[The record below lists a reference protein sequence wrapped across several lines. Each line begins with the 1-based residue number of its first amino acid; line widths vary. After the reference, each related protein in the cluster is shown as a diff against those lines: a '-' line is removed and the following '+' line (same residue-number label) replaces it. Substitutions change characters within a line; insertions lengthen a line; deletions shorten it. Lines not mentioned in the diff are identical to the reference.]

1 MPLASHQLQQLVLLM
16 NDFIDKMYTLYV
28 SQDVLYE
35 LCQIQV
41 YNCSFFQLVSYETR
55 LRFVVGVCVCCRLYN
70 PADYEHLAVSP
81 EVKELFQYISR
92 SDPDIPHACGWRYTV
107 KFSVK
112 NYIQI

>member
-1 MPLASHQLQQLVLLM
+1 VPLASHQLQQLVLLM

-55 LRFVVGVCVCCRLYN
+55 LRFVVGVCVL
-70 PADYEHLAVSP
+70 
-81 EVKELFQYISR
+81 Q
-92 SDPDIPHACGWRYTV
+92 TV
-107 KFSVK
+107 
-112 NYIQI
+112 